1 MKIKSI
7 FIQKFLESLPDK
19 CKKPLDEIITK
30 MLDESKYI
38 DGSTLIYDENNECE
52 FDKEHYHNWDCNP
65 EKIEQIKNIKNNGHN
80 EDNDIKLT
88 TELGKFSLPNIEC
101 VKGDVQLGKRV
112 HACIMI
118 LRLYI

>member
-1 MKIKSI
+1 
-7 FIQKFLESLPDK
+7 
-19 CKKPLDEIITK
+19 

-65 EKIEQIKNIKNNGHN
+65 SEINEIKNIKNIENNEYN

-88 TELGKFSLPNIEC
+88 TMLGNFSSIIKSSLEYFIYSDIFFF
-101 VKGDVQLGKRV
+101 VKTQKSVQL
-112 HACIMI
+112 
-118 LRLYI
+118 